1 MKTELN
7 LRRWNNPYSP
17 KEKLKALNLLKRS
30 DVEFV
35 AHRYHCTVQTIYRW
49 RRIYN
54 GTIES
59 LENKSHRPLTEHPK
73 AQTDEEKKHI
83 ADLIKRNPNIGL
95 NELYGKLRIDE
106 GARNTLLLFF
116 YGKNVR

>member
-1 MKTELN
+1 MKGQNYMKTELN

-59 LENKSHRPLTEHPK
+59 LENKSHRPLTEFKPTFTVGYFGVHECK
-73 AQTDEEKKHI
+73 F
-83 ADLIKRNPNIGL
+83 
-95 NELYGKLRIDE
+95 LRVFYLFS
-106 GARNTLLLFF
+106 TLKQ
-116 YGKNVR
+116 GS

>member
-1 MKTELN
+1 MTTELN

-30 DVEFV
+30 DVQFV
-35 AHRYHCTVQTIYRW
+35 AHRYHCTIQTIYRW
-49 RRIYN
+49 RRIYD

-59 LENKSHRPLTEHPK
+59 LANKSHRPLTEHPK

-83 ADLIKRNPNIGL
+83 ADLIKRNPNIAYRFQMC
-95 NELYGKLRIDE
+95 N
-106 GARNTLLLFF
+106 F
-116 YGKNVR
+116 